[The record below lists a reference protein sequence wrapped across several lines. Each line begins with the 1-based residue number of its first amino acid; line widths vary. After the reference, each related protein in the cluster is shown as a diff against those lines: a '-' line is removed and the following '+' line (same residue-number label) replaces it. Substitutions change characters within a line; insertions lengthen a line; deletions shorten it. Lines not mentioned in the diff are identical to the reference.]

1 MGDTPISYGL
11 RRYREGWVGTNCDG
25 VPLVGKIGAG
35 LSTMTRLFWFGRG
48 SRPFDLDVRDNPR
61 PPHEMIT
68 MATKKTSMFT
78 LTERLTIS
86 AAATDTFATIDLG
99 SYVDVGD
106 RQALQV
112 HSVDFITQGTTADE
126 RVPIALG
133 ANGVVQCQVTDL
145 NRGGLVF
152 ADDRALVASSALDY
166 LGNGGL
172 NIETDMYP
180 DNYGKGSED
189 GRYVVND
196 QLYITGRSSILDTAK
211 SVNITVRVNASI
223 VSLTAK
229 DFMAIAIQST
239 AADN

>member
-1 MGDTPISYGL
+1 
-11 RRYREGWVGTNCDG
+11 
-25 VPLVGKIGAG
+25 
-35 LSTMTRLFWFGRG
+35 
-48 SRPFDLDVRDNPR
+48 
-61 PPHEMIT
+61 

-78 LTERLTIS
+78 LTERVTIS

-112 HSVDFITQGTTADE
+112 HSVDFIWQGNTAGQG
-126 RVPIALG
+126 IAVATG
-133 ANGVVQCQVTDL
+133 GSAAMFAQVTDL

-152 ADDRALVASSALDY
+152 ADDRALVASGVLNLDTDAY
-166 LGNGGL
+166 LSKDQDL
-172 NIETDMYP
+172 YP
-180 DNYGKGSED
+180 DNYGKGSDD

-196 QLYITGRSSILDTAK
+196 QLYITARSSAVAAGQA
-211 SVNITVRVNASI
+211 VNVTVRVNASI

>member
-1 MGDTPISYGL
+1 
-11 RRYREGWVGTNCDG
+11 
-25 VPLVGKIGAG
+25 
-35 LSTMTRLFWFGRG
+35 
-48 SRPFDLDVRDNPR
+48 
-61 PPHEMIT
+61 

-78 LTERLTIS
+78 LTERVTVS

-112 HSVDFITQGTTADE
+112 HSVDFIFQGTTANAD
-126 RVPIALG
+126 LG
-133 ANGVVQCQVTDL
+133 SDLGNGNEFHVQLTDL

-152 ADDRALVASSALDY
+152 ADDRALVASGSLATDA
-166 LGNGGL
+166 NGGRDHASDL
-172 NIETDMYP
+172 YP
-180 DNYGKGSED
+180 DNYGKGSDD
-189 GRYVVND
+189 GRFVVND
-196 QLYITGRSSILDTAK
+196 QLYITAHCTNLIAA
-211 SVNITVRVNASI
+211 VNVTVRVNASI

>member
-1 MGDTPISYGL
+1 
-11 RRYREGWVGTNCDG
+11 
-25 VPLVGKIGAG
+25 
-35 LSTMTRLFWFGRG
+35 
-48 SRPFDLDVRDNPR
+48 
-61 PPHEMIT
+61 MIT

-78 LTERLTIS
+78 LTERVTIS
-86 AAATDTFATIDLG
+86 AANTNTFATIDLG

-112 HSVDFITQGTTADE
+112 HSVDFIFQGTDANAIGPTGSF
-126 RVPIALG
+126 G
-133 ANGVVQCQVTDL
+133 ASSAAVGVQLTDL

-152 ADDRALVASSALDY
+152 SDDRALVASAVLQFDNDAFLSQDSDL
-166 LGNGGL
+166 
-172 NIETDMYP
+172 YP
-180 DNYGKGSED
+180 DNFGKGSDD

-196 QLYITGRSSILDTAK
+196 ALYITGRSSAIAANEA
-211 SVNITVRVNASI
+211 VNVTVRVNASI

>member
-1 MGDTPISYGL
+1 
-11 RRYREGWVGTNCDG
+11 
-25 VPLVGKIGAG
+25 
-35 LSTMTRLFWFGRG
+35 
-48 SRPFDLDVRDNPR
+48 
-61 PPHEMIT
+61 

-106 RQALQV
+106 RQALQI
-112 HSVDFITQGTTADE
+112 HSVDYVFQGTTASDQ
-126 RVPIALG
+126 
-133 ANGVVQCQVTDL
+133 VVSSLNADNSCLVQLTDL

-152 ADDRALVASSALDY
+152 VNDRALVSSAALY
-166 LGNGGL
+166 KAAAAAGL
-172 NIETDMYP
+172 YEEADMYP
-180 DNYGKGSED
+180 DNYGKGTED
-189 GRYVVND
+189 GRFVVND
-196 QLYITGRSSILDTAK
+196 QLYITGRVTTGGLAVGE
-211 SVNITVRVNASI
+211 SVNVTVRVNASI